1 MRIRVFTS
9 WTICGLQLTLALF
22 AVCVLQGCGQ
32 KSSGTNDGGNSAM
45 TAGDDLTA
53 AELLTRMATAY
64 RQAKTYQDAATV
76 TLRFEQNGQQVNE
89 TFDFNV
95 AFVRPNK
102 LHVDCYGLELRNDG
116 RTVRGWIRGNEDFA
130 GQVLEIDAP
139 ADLNLFN
146 MIVDYSM
153 QQVLEQGV
161 AQTPPPLVL
170 LLAENALDLITQ
182 KSKTPLLL
190 PVKNYE
196 DQPCHRVRI
205 DSEYGSLVLWI
216 DQGSYVLRRIDFP
229 IASFKR
235 ELEQTYGGPVS
246 DLALFAD
253 FTGAKFNEAVP
264 EAAFQMEIPKGAK
277 LVRRLWGP
285 APSPPSELLGKA
297 VPAFEFVNV
306 DGEKI
311 TPDTLKGKI
320 TVLDFWF
327 TQCSP
332 CQQGFPLLNKVY
344 ERYKNRDD
352 VGFITVNADSNA
364 VSDQTVRETHK
375 AWGSTLPL
383 ARDLN
388 EHIKN
393 AWQVSAM
400 PAMFVIGSDGT
411 VQHHEMGVNAE
422 LEKELP
428 ETIELLLQGKSTV
441 ERAKKNYETRLA
453 EFERVQQTPPEI
465 PSPDGQSVEIPRT
478 TIAPRSEPIH
488 HRLEKMWTAADLKQ
502 PGNILIIEP
511 DSSGSGTPKI
521 IAFDGWN
528 TVVELKPD
536 GAVAARHEL
545 ELPQDA
551 VVAALRTAVDGQG
564 KRYYVAFLSAQPQ
577 LHVFDESWKHLLSFP
592 PREDKHD
599 GIGDVQL
606 TDLNGDGTLELGVG
620 FWGDVGVQCASLDG
634 KRLWTNRT
642 LQFVL
647 RMASTAPESGAAK
660 LLAANSRGGL
670 LPLDQDGKEST
681 EIQIAG
687 RPLQSVHSADLNGD
701 GKLEYTGLS
710 IRSLG
715 ANTVV
720 GFNLEGRE
728 LWHYDLPLGVAEKPI
743 ETVSASRLLGDQSQ
757 WLTTAADGSVH
768 ILDAEGK
775 LVDRFNYGATLCGI
789 AGTRF
794 ASDSV
799 LLISSDQGLT
809 AWKLVPLD
817 EKLTRNP
824 TATPD

>member
-1 MRIRVFTS
+1 MSAWTLRV
-9 WTICGLQLTLALF
+9 LQLTLVFTAACL
-22 AVCVLQGCGQ
+22 LQGCSE
-32 KSSGTNDGGNSAM
+32 KNSGESERSA
-45 TAGDDLTA
+45 TAAGDDLTA
-53 AELLTRMATAY
+53 PEVLKNMAKAY
-64 RQAKTYQDAATV
+64 REAKTYQDAATV
-76 TLRFEQNGQQVNE
+76 TLRFEQNGQKVNE

-116 RTVRGWIRGNEDFA
+116 NKVRGWIRGNEDLA
-130 GQVLEIDAP
+130 GQVLELDAP
-139 ADLNLFN
+139 AELNLFN

-153 QQVLEQGV
+153 QQVIEQGV

-170 LLAENALDLITQ
+170 LLADNALDLITQ
-182 KSKTPLLL
+182 KSQTPLLL
-190 PVKNYE
+190 PAKTYE
-196 DQPCHRVRI
+196 DQACHRVRI

-216 DQGSYVLRRIDFP
+216 DKAYHVLRRIDFP

-246 DLALFAD
+246 DLTLFAD
-253 FTGAKFNEAVP
+253 FTGAKFNEPVAD
-264 EAAFQMEIPKGAK
+264 AAFQMEIPKEAK
-277 LVRRLWGP
+277 IVRRLWGP
-285 APSPPSELLGKA
+285 APSPPSDLLGKA
-297 VPAFEFVNV
+297 LPAFEFVNI
-306 DGEKI
+306 DGEKV

-320 TVLDFWF
+320 AVLDFWF
-327 TQCSP
+327 TQCTP

-352 VGFITVNADSNA
+352 VVFITVNADPNT

-375 AWGSTLPL
+375 TWGSSLPL
-383 ARDLN
+383 ARDPN
-388 EHIKN
+388 EHIQK

-400 PAMFVIGSDGT
+400 PAMFVVGGDGT
-411 VQHHEMGVNAE
+411 VQHHEMGVNNE

-428 ETIELLLQGKSTV
+428 ETIELLLQGKTTV
-441 ERAKKNYETRLA
+441 DRAKKNFETRLA
-453 EFERVQQTPPEI
+453 EFERIQQTPPEI
-465 PSPDGQSVEIPRT
+465 PSPDGQSVEIPRA
-478 TIAPRSEPIH
+478 TIAPRSDPLH
-488 HRLEKMWTAADLKQ
+488 HRLEKLWTAADLKL
-502 PGNILIIEP
+502 PGNMLIIEP
-511 DSSGSGTPKI
+511 DSSGGGTPKI
-521 IAFDGWN
+521 LAFDGWS
-528 TVVELKPD
+528 TIVELQRD
-536 GAVAARHEL
+536 GTVAARHEL

-551 VVAALRTAVDGQG
+551 VVASLRTAVDGQG

-577 LHVFDESWKHLLSFP
+577 LHVFDESWKHVLSFP
-592 PREDKHD
+592 PRDDKHD
-599 GIGDVQL
+599 GIGDVQF

-642 LQFVL
+642 VQFVL
-647 RMASTAPESGAAK
+647 RLAATAPENGAAK

-670 LPLDQDGKEST
+670 LPLDQDGKEAS

-687 RPLQSVHSADLNGD
+687 RPLQSVHAADIDGD
-701 GKLEYTGLS
+701 GELEYTGLS

-743 ETVSASRLLGDQSQ
+743 ETISAARLFNNQSQ
-757 WLTTAADGSVH
+757 WLATAADGSVH
-768 ILDAEGK
+768 ILDAAGK
-775 LVDRFNYGATLCGI
+775 LIDRFNHGATLSGV

-799 LLISSDQGLT
+799 LLIASDQGLS

-824 TATPD
+824 TANPD